1 MNLKQ
6 MLSVLVARWW
16 IVLGVLGVT
25 VGATT
30 LVTLMLPK
38 SYTATTSL
46 VLEPKFTDILGTN
59 NVGPTLLAQ
68 TYMSTQ
74 LDIMQSPRVAAR
86 VVSTLGLAKNA
97 TAVQQFQEAGGAGS
111 IDDYYANLLLRR
123 LDIRPSRDSTVVTL
137 SFSASDPR
145 FAATVAD
152 AFAKAYVETTLDLRT
167 HPAKQ
172 YANWFNDQLKSLRS
186 EVERTQTKLSAF
198 QQRNGIVGGDER
210 FDVENARLNELSTQ
224 LSAAQS
230 LALDARARSAAG
242 GPDVMSVPD
251 VSSTAVMNSLR
262 ADLVRSEAKLVEMS
276 QLYGAAHP
284 SYQRQA
290 AETESLRA
298 RIDTELRNASGSVSS
313 LSRASS
319 QREGGLRAAV
329 ATQKQRVLDI
339 KRQRDEMAVLAREAE
354 HSQRLYDL
362 ALQRFAQN
370 NLESQATQA
379 GVSVLSEAAIPSTPS
394 SPRTQ
399 LNIALS
405 AVLGLLLG
413 LAAAIMVEL
422 VDRRV
427 RSNGDLMQGL
437 GVPVLGAIPRPRRR
451 LLPRFGPIHGGP
463 PLSLPR
469 GA

>member
-6 MLSVLVARWW
+6 MLSVLIARWW
-16 IVLGVLGVT
+16 IVLGVLAVT

-30 LVTLMLPK
+30 IVTLLLPK
-38 SYTATTSL
+38 TYTATTSL
-46 VLEPKFTDILGTN
+46 VLEPKFTDMLGTSTL
-59 NVGPTLLAQ
+59 GPTVLAQ

-86 VVSTLGLAKNA
+86 VVSTLGLANNP
-97 TAVQQFQEAGGAGS
+97 TAVAQFKEGGGTGS
-111 IDDYYANLLLRR
+111 IEDHYAGLLLRQ

-137 SFSASDPR
+137 SFGANDPR

-152 AFAKAYVETTLDLRT
+152 AFAKAYVETTLELRT
-167 HPAKQ
+167 LPAKQ
-172 YANWFNDQLKSLRS
+172 YASWFNDQLKNLRS
-186 EVERTQTKLSAF
+186 DVERTQTKLSAF
-198 QQRNGIVGGDER
+198 QQRHGIVGNDER

-230 LALDARARSAAG
+230 LALDARSRSMAG
-242 GPDVMSVPD
+242 TPDVMSVPD
-251 VSSTAVMNSLR
+251 VSSTSVMNSLR
-262 ADLVRSEAKLVEMS
+262 SDLARSESKLMEMS
-276 QLYGAAHP
+276 QLYGPAHP
-284 SYQRQA
+284 SHQRQT
-290 AETESLRA
+290 AEVESLRSK
-298 RIDTELRNASGSVSS
+298 IDSELRNSSGSVSS

-319 QREGGLRAAV
+319 QREGGLRAVV

-339 KRQRDEMAVLAREAE
+339 KRLRDEMAVLSREAE
-354 HSQRLYDL
+354 HAQRLYDL
-362 ALQRFAQN
+362 ALQRFSQS

-379 GVSVLSEAAIPSTPS
+379 GVSILSPAAIPSTPS
-394 SPRTQ
+394 SPRTR

-413 LAAAIMVEL
+413 LAAAIMAEL

-427 RSNGDLMQGL
+427 RSSSDLIQGL
-437 GVPVLGAIPRPRRR
+437 AVPVLGAIPRPRRR
-451 LLPRFGPIHGGP
+451 LLPRFGPMHGAAS
-463 PLSLPR
+463 LQLPR